1 MDVNI
6 KEITGNWNLGYVLHK
21 HVLSSTYIGDNE
33 YGHPQF
39 ENIRSEVGEAMYQL
53 KYRSDWSQVAP
64 LAAQVA
70 TSIVPLFDKVGLIV
84 PMPASNVRS
93 RQPVNEIAEE
103 LGNVIKVPVFDD
115 IIVMAAANTGGQQ
128 LKDMT
133 TKEEKVAALT
143 DRFTIN
149 DSITNTGHWNALLL
163 DDLFDT
169 GASMEVACAA
179 LKAYSKIK
187 KVYVAALTWK

>member
-6 KEITGNWNLGYVLHK
+6 KEIAGNWDQGYVLHQ
-21 HVLSSTYIGDNE
+21 HVLSSTFIGNNE
-33 YGHPQF
+33 HGHPQF
-39 ENIRSEVGEAMYQL
+39 ETNRSEVGEDLFQL
-53 KYRSDWSQVAP
+53 KYRGDWSQVAS

-70 TSIVPLFDKVGLIV
+70 ASIVPLFDDVGLIV
-84 PMPASNVRS
+84 PMPASNVRA
-93 RQPVNEIAEE
+93 RQPVNEIAKE
-103 LGNVIKVPVFDD
+103 LGNVIKVPVFED
-115 IIVMAAANTGGQQ
+115 IIVKAAANSGGLQ

-133 TKEEKVAALT
+133 TKEEKVAALV

-149 DSITNTGHWNALLL
+149 DSIDTGCWNALLL

-169 GASMEVACAA
+169 GASMEFACAT
-179 LKAYSKIK
+179 LKTYSKIK